1 MGRRKGGIEKT
12 SYRAVAL
19 SSTKKAKER
28 SGQSLGL
35 KRLSPGAGGLVLL
48 R

>member
-1 MGRRKGGIEKT
+1 MGRRKGRIEKI

-19 SSTKKAKER
+19 SSTNMAKER

-35 KRLSPGAGGLVLL
+35 
-48 R
+48 